1 MSKFIAF
8 GASLAVAASAS
19 AGVVYNDATFDTF
32 DNNLANLDISSVEV
46 TNDDTTL
53 NIWVT
58 TREFAT
64 WTKYMIFLNT
74 GGPGTASNAWS
85 RPVDL
90 SGQTI
95 DYFVGAWLDQPSD
108 NTQLVGW
115 TGSEWNWGGVQ
126 LSTSSILPNT
136 VCFSFSLASLGLSA
150 GDSLLFDVATSGG
163 GNDPGVDHLSRET
176 LATNGW
182 GEASVAG
189 EFLKYN
195 VIPAPGAFAL
205 VGLAGLMGRRNRR

>member
-1 MSKFIAF
+1 MSKLFAF
-8 GASLAVAASAS
+8 GAALAVAASAN

-32 DNNLANLDISSVEV
+32 DNGLANLDISSVEV

-53 NIWVT
+53 SIWVT
-58 TREFAT
+58 TREFAN
-64 WTKYMIFLNT
+64 WTKYMLFLNT
-74 GGPGTASNAWS
+74 GGAGTGSNAWS

-90 SGQTI
+90 NGQTI
-95 DYFVGAWLDQPSD
+95 DFFAGSWVDQPSN
-108 NTQLVGW
+108 NTQFVNWG
-115 TGSEWNWGGVQ
+115 GSEWNWGGAQ
-126 LSTSSILPNT
+126 TLSNSVSGNT

-163 GNDPGVDHLSRET
+163 GNDPGVDHLSRAT